1 MSDSAQEFEFEPAL
15 EQLEQLVNQMESGQ
29 LTLEQSL
36 QAFEQGVA
44 LTRRCQQTLAQ
55 AEQRVRL
62 LVEQNGASQ
71 EQPFQMDGEQ

>member
-1 MSDSAQEFEFEPAL
+1 MSNVAQEFEFETAL

-44 LTRRCQQTLAQ
+44 LTRRCQQTLSQ
-55 AEQRVRL
+55 AEQRVKL
-62 LVEQNGASQ
+62 LIEQNGSSV
-71 EQPFQMDGEQ
+71 EQPFNLDGDE

>member
-1 MSDSAQEFEFEPAL
+1 MSNVAQEFEFETAL

-44 LTRRCQQTLAQ
+44 LTRRCQQTLSQ
-55 AEQRVRL
+55 AEQRVKL
-62 LVEQNGASQ
+62 LVEQNGSSV
-71 EQPFQMDGEQ
+71 EQPFNLDGDE

>member
-1 MSDSAQEFEFEPAL
+1 MSDAAQEFEFETAL

-44 LTRRCQQTLAQ
+44 LTRRCQQTLSQ
-55 AEQRVRL
+55 AEQRVKL
-62 LVEQNGASQ
+62 LVEQNGSSV
-71 EQPFQMDGEQ
+71 EQPFNLDGDE

>member
-1 MSDSAQEFEFEPAL
+1 MSDSAQQFEFETAL
-15 EQLEQLVNQMESGQ
+15 EQLEQLVTQMESGQ

-44 LTRRCQQTLAQ
+44 LTRQCQHTLSQ

-62 LVEQNGASQ
+62 LVEQNGTST
-71 EQPFQMDGEQ
+71 EQPFQLDDDE